1 MTKDEV
7 IARFKGGITIG
18 DGVYG
23 EEWLLDVNKTT
34 GTALHLLGYDA
45 NMYPMPDLATRPVK
59 YQEHVK
65 SEVLK
70 QLKDWNGSIYLDGV
84 LVKVNVLMKKQ

>member
-7 IARFKGGITIG
+7 IARFEGGITIG
-18 DGVYG
+18 DGIYG
-23 EEWLLDVNKTT
+23 EEWLLDEKKTNA
-34 GTALHLLGYDA
+34 TALHLLGYDA

-65 SEVLK
+65 SEVLE
-70 QLKDWNGSIYLDGV
+70 QLKDWDGSIYLDGV
-84 LVKVNVLMKKQ
+84 LIKE